1 MSLLLCRARAR
12 HNNNDMSQVC
22 PDGRGLVV
30 LTNDDRFFS
39 VANFTDPKPRRLASF
54 KDNAQSGDD
63 GGAGAGAAVT
73 AWDIHMNER

>member
-1 MSLLLCRARAR
+1 MCARAFD
-12 HNNNDMSQVC
+12 NDKTLQVC

-63 GGAGAGAAVT
+63 GGGGAGAAVT